1 MYKRTVLDNGL
12 RVVTGELPHTHSAS
26 VSIFVGAGSRYEA
39 DGQAGVSHFLEHML
53 FKGTE
58 RRPTPREVSAEIEGI
73 GGLMNA
79 AADKEQTV
87 YWVKVGDQHFEHA
100 LEVLADNLLH
110 SLFEPS
116 EIEKERQVIVEELDM
131 TEDSPADL
139 VGLLIDEVLWP
150 DQPLGRDPGGSPA
163 SVRALARADLLE
175 YLHQQ
180 YVQENA
186 VLAVA
191 GNVTPD
197 QVVRSAS
204 KHLGDWRRSTFG
216 TWQPAV
222 NGQTAPRVR
231 VRQKKT
237 EQAHVCLG
245 LPAYGADHPDR
256 FALDALNTVLG
267 DGMSSRLFEEI
278 REKRAL
284 AYDVHSYVERFAD
297 TGSVVVAVSV
307 EPKKAVETVEVILEQ
322 LDGLKEPV
330 PEIELN
336 KAREYLKGRLQ
347 LRMEDTGATASW
359 LGRQELLKKHI
370 LSVEEVL
377 NILDG
382 VTSADLRRVAD
393 DLLRPEL
400 VNVAVVGPF
409 RSPARFETAVR

>member
-1 MYKRTVLDNGL
+1 MYERTILDNGL

-26 VSIFVGAGSRYEA
+26 VSIFVGAGSRYEG
-39 DGQAGVSHFLEHML
+39 DERAGVSHFLEHML

-79 AADKEQTV
+79 ATDKELTV

-110 SLFEPS
+110 SRFEPR

-150 DQPLGRDPGGSPA
+150 DQPLGRDAGGSRA
-163 SVRALARADLLE
+163 SVKALERPDLLE
-175 YLHQQ
+175 YLQGQ
-180 YVQENA
+180 YVPENA

-191 GNVTPD
+191 GNVTHD
-197 QVVRSAS
+197 AVVRSAS
-204 KHLGDWRRSTFG
+204 KHLGNWARSTFG
-216 TWQPAV
+216 TWQPAI

-245 LPAYGADHPDR
+245 LPGYGGDHPDR
-256 FALDALNTVLG
+256 FALDVLNTVLG

-278 REKRAL
+278 RERRAL

-297 TGSVVVAVSV
+297 TGSLVVAASV
-307 EPKKAVETVEVILEQ
+307 EPRKAVETVEVILQE
-322 LDGLKEPV
+322 LDGLKKPV
-330 PEIELN
+330 PEAELT
-336 KAREYLKGRLQ
+336 KAREYMKGRLQ

-370 LSVEEVL
+370 LSVDEVL

-382 VTSADLRRVAD
+382 VTSADLLRVAD

-409 RSPARFETAVR
+409 RSAARFEAAVR